1 MGVSTLVSDN
11 TRNQYRRRG
20 YGTLVGVGKSPAII
34 VVDFQRSLTEHDRFP
49 LAWNYDAE
57 VEATRQLIEA
67 GREAS
72 IPIVFTAIGYESGGM
87 DGGILVRKIPG
98 LVDFKL
104 DSEWVEIDKR
114 IAPQSTDYVV
124 VKRMQSAFFGTMLH
138 TYLTVRQV
146 DTVLIAGCTT
156 SGCVRAT
163 VTDACSWGFRVMLV
177 PECIGDQAPEPHEQN
192 LFDMQAKNGD
202 LFPLKEAISYL
213 RNTRAPARSA
223 QPAGHRADP

>member
-1 MGVSTLVSDN
+1 VVSDN

-20 YGTLVGVGKSPAII
+20 YGTLVGVGNSPAVI
-34 VVDFQRSLTEHDRFP
+34 VVDFQRSLTEYDRFP

-57 VEATRQLIEA
+57 VEATRQLVA
-67 GREAS
+67 AARDS
-72 IPIVFTAIGYESGGM
+72 MVPIVFTAIGYEAGGM

-98 LVDFKL
+98 LRKFEVG
-104 DSEWVEIDKR
+104 SEWVEIDKR
-114 IAPQSTDYVV
+114 IAPESTDYVL

-138 TYLTVRQV
+138 TYLTVKGV
-146 DTVLIAGCTT
+146 DTVLVAGCTT

-202 LFPLKEAISYL
+202 LMALQDAIAYVQNVGPRVQLAGS
-213 RNTRAPARSA
+213 RAES
-223 QPAGHRADP
+223 